1 MRFVN
6 GDFENRR
13 NVYNLYSITIAVQDG
28 KSAPDDEFASI
39 ETAASGNNP
48 SREKRLYLPAEPPP
62 PTRGE
67 GAVTVVAARGGER
80 GGRGKVRERRT
91 YRTRNKASITLVQ
104 PWREV
109 QMRDG
114 RGIDGRLCLY
124 LNERSH
130 AGLNQDW
137 MYE

>member
-1 MRFVN
+1 MRFLN
-6 GDFENRR
+6 GDFENKR

-67 GAVTVVAARGGER
+67 GAVTVLSGSSAFRLACPHFTTKLQTPSSTPASRG
-80 GGRGKVRERRT
+80 V
-91 YRTRNKASITLVQ
+91 N
-104 PWREV
+104 
-109 QMRDG
+109 
-114 RGIDGRLCLY
+114 
-124 LNERSH
+124 
-130 AGLNQDW
+130 
-137 MYE
+137 